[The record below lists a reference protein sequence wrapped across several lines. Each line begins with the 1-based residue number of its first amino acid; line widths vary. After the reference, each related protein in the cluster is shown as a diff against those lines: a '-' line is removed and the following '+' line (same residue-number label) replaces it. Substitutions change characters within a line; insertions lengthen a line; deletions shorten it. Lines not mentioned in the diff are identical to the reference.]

1 MTVEAFPLHQG
12 YLENFK
18 QEMKITITLLLV
30 FTNLLSAQI
39 KGVVKDSITGK
50 PIPYANIW
58 VENENIGTTCESNG
72 EFEIKVTK
80 DKKLIVSSIGYNSRK
95 CLLNS
100 NNEIL
105 LKQKLIELEK
115 VTVFNYKNLETLK
128 VGNSEFKRTT
138 YLQGKYPQVLAKKF
152 DYDSIYK
159 RTPYIKEIEV
169 FTQSEVKN
177 ATIKLRILL
186 YDKITDLPIIDLVD
200 EDIIVTVKKGRNK
213 TIINVSKYKIKFP
226 EAGIVIGL
234 ESMIIDTNKYN
245 YSYKYNGIE
254 NVSIVYAPAII
265 CNHVDLENSFIS
277 FNSNWFKN
285 KPEYNLWEKKY
296 VVVEPAINMT
306 LTN

>member
-1 MTVEAFPLHQG
+1 
-12 YLENFK
+12 
-18 QEMKITITLLLV
+18 MKITITLLLV

-50 PIPYANIW
+50 PISYANIW

-72 EFEIKVTK
+72 EFEIKATK
-80 DKKLIVSSIGYNSRK
+80 DKKLIVSIIGYYSKK

-115 VTVFNYKNLETLK
+115 VTVFNYKNIETFK
-128 VGNSEFKRTT
+128 VGNSEFKRIT

-152 DYDSIYK
+152 DYDSIYN
-159 RTPYIKEIEV
+159 RTPYLKEIEV
-169 FTQSEVKN
+169 FTKSEVKN
-177 ATIKLRILL
+177 ATFKLRILL

-226 EAGIVIGL
+226 ESGIVIGL
-234 ESMIIDTNKYN
+234 ESMIIDANKYTE
-245 YSYKYNGIE
+245 SYKYNGIE
-254 NVSIVYAPAII
+254 NIATYYAPAII

-285 KPEYNLWEKKY
+285 KLNYHLREEKY
-296 VVVEPAINMT
+296 TVLEPAINMT